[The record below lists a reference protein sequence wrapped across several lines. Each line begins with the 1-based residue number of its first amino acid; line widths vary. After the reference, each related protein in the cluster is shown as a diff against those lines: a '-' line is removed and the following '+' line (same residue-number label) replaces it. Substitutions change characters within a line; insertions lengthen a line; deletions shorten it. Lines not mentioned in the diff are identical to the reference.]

1 MKSYVIHLSKIPAS
15 LKSATA
21 TKNALD
27 KHGVSTELWEGCYGS
42 EVEKEFETAGRT
54 FHPWSFKG
62 PGATYD
68 LDSRYPMKNNRPG
81 IKGCFMS
88 HYTLWKKCVEL
99 NEPIMIWEDDIM
111 IRRGYCPVEFEDVLI
126 LALGHPSKS
135 ERYLHFLETP
145 QLDNPQAVEYPN
157 SSMPGC
163 CGYAIK
169 PHAAKKLVD
178 VYEKTYL
185 PADNAI
191 NRHHVKIEIYNCI
204 MGVAMIK
211 KDGKKSLTRTK
222 FWDKVIAKEKS
233 FTDEIDPDTF

>member
-1 MKSYVIHLSKIPAS
+1 MKSFVIHLSKIPAS
-15 LKSATA
+15 LASASATK
-21 TKNALD
+21 TSLEQY
-27 KHGVSTELWEGCYGS
+27 GVVTELWEGCYGDQ
-42 EVEKEFETAGRT
+42 VEKDFKTTGRT

-62 PGATYD
+62 PEARY
-68 LDSRYPMKNNRPG
+68 LPDSRYPMKNNRPG

-111 IRRGYCPVEFEDVLI
+111 IRRGYVPVEFNDVLI

-135 ERYLHFLETP
+135 ERYLHYLEEP
-145 QLDNPQAVEYPN
+145 ELENPQAIEYPN

-169 PHAAKKLVD
+169 PHAAKKLVA
-178 VYEKTYL
+178 VYENTYL

-191 NRHHVKIEIYNCI
+191 NRHHVQIQMHNCI
-204 MGVAMIK
+204 MGIAMIK

-222 FWDKVIAKEKS
+222 FWDKIISKEK
-233 FTDEIDPDTF
+233 TLEDDIDPDH